1 MRRTVPGHQKSGNP
15 YSFTAPRRPD
25 QAGGKS
31 GPIAWKMGSST
42 RALWLVAGVLSVA
55 HHGEFEGTGG
65 RGHAPIAR
73 PRTWRQID
81 PSRGTS
87 GESVIAQSGG
97 LSSLGRNRRQ
107 ESHPVQTSH
116 CPVIGSCKWHRGHCR
131 LDVPARVRTAGTGFC
146 GAGPLSSD
154 RNNAAMS
161 APGEDWN
168 IALTPAVKAGPP
180 PLAGCRR

>member
-1 MRRTVPGHQKSGNP
+1 
-15 YSFTAPRRPD
+15 
-25 QAGGKS
+25 
-31 GPIAWKMGSST
+31 
-42 RALWLVAGVLSVA
+42 
-55 HHGEFEGTGG
+55 
-65 RGHAPIAR
+65 
-73 PRTWRQID
+73 
-81 PSRGTS
+81 
-87 GESVIAQSGG
+87 
-97 LSSLGRNRRQ
+97 LGRNRRQ